1 MLGKLSECLCMT
13 FYLRGPR
20 EKRMWPKG
28 GENTTWKQKGRSGRQ
43 EAEEPSAENKGANR
57 PKIFP

>member
-1 MLGKLSECLCMT
+1 MT